1 MDRWSSSISLSL
13 LVQSKLVI
21 LLIGAESVERCRH
34 GLKGLL
40 QHRRHQGL
48 GWSSRGGG
56 GRPRWVR
63 DFHWHSVIEHLMHLI
78 YSGRSNRVRIQR
90 SKAVDMGAGWRLE
103 SQVIQVENRHRTERV
118 YPQQVLETLDVTFEV
133 IGLGIEPPH
142 LDGEA
147 TLERGR
153 SHHICQLV
161 KVSSQVDVTFRIH
174 YEDHGYRE
182 RLEVAPVNR
191 DVRRGSVYFGN
202 RKLSLI
208 QIFQQN
214 LFTCWIHLCIV
225 FELIG

>member
-1 MDRWSSSISLSL
+1 M
-13 LVQSKLVI
+13 
-21 LLIGAESVERCRH
+21 
-34 GLKGLL
+34 
-40 QHRRHQGL
+40 
-48 GWSSRGGG
+48 
-56 GRPRWVR
+56 
-63 DFHWHSVIEHLMHLI
+63 
-78 YSGRSNRVRIQR
+78 
-90 SKAVDMGAGWRLE
+90 
-103 SQVIQVENRHRTERV
+103 
-118 YPQQVLETLDVTFEV
+118 TFEV

-174 YEDHGYRE
+174 YKDHGYRE

-191 DVRRGSVYFGN
+191 DIRCRTVHFGN

-214 LFTCWIHLCIV
+214 LFTCWIHLCIC
-225 FELIG
+225 FKLIG